1 MNIFKKIGL
10 YYKTLRLAYIS
21 YDSLIDLPEIK
32 NLGFCYKK
40 FCAQSMSRSNSSSL
54 DIGCGNSPRNPF
66 DADQAY
72 GIDIRENK
80 AKGIK
85 YADLNVEKIPFDDCS
100 FDYITAYDFLEHVP
114 RLIYAPDR
122 RFPFI
127 ELMNEIYRTLKP
139 GGIFFSYTPMY
150 PFAPAFID
158 PTHINQ
164 ITNTTFE
171 KYFDENS
178 NWAAIYGFKG
188 KFSIAYQARSGHHL
202 VSILEKV

>member
-10 YYKTLRLAYIS
+10 YYKALRLAHIS
-21 YDSLIDLPEIK
+21 YDSLIALPEIK
-32 NLGFCYKK
+32 NLDSCYKN
-40 FCAQSMSRSNSSSL
+40 FNSHSMSRSNSSSL

-66 DADQAY
+66 DADHTY
-72 GIDIRENK
+72 GIDIRENE
-80 AKGIK
+80 ARGIK
-85 YADLNVEKIPFDDCS
+85 YADLNVEKIPFEDDK

-127 ELMNEIYRTLKP
+127 ELMNEIWRTLKP

-150 PFAPAFID
+150 PFSPSFVD
-158 PTHINQ
+158 PTHVNQ

-171 KYFDENS
+171 KYFDS
-178 NWAAIYGFKG
+178 TFMWGSIYGFKG

-202 VSILEKV
+202 VSVLKKI

>member
-139 GGIFFSYTPMY
+139 GGIFFFVY
-150 PFAPAFID
+150 PNVPICSCF
-158 PTHINQ
+158 
-164 ITNTTFE
+164 
-171 KYFDENS
+171 YRS
-178 NWAAIYGFKG
+178 N
-188 KFSIAYQARSGHHL
+188 AYQSNN
-202 VSILEKV
+202 